1 MGEMKKAI
9 IIITSKQR
17 ESDSI
22 LDKTHGVRQVK
33 KKCRN
38 NKYKQVCKE
47 LIREEHLFTLGI
59 IIQQKEFSI

>member
-22 LDKTHGVRQVK
+22 LNKTHEV
-33 KKCRN
+33 
-38 NKYKQVCKE
+38 KQV
-47 LIREEHLFTLGI
+47 
-59 IIQQKEFSI
+59 